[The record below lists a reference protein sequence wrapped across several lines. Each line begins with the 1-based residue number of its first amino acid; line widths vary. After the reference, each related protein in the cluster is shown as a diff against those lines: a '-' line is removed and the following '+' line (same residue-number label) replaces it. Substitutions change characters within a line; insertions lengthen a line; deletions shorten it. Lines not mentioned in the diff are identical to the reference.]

1 MTGRTHAVGNH
12 PAPSDTVNDFAAAM
26 TTHADTEPQR
36 LRLLSGIGA
45 ALAAGGDSG
54 INLAAA
60 AVRSCAPRF
69 ADWCALDLI
78 AADRSLQRLAS
89 GGEAEGGRFET
100 LQQLRAG
107 EVVTR
112 ALKHL
117 RVEEAQVDVGNGAHA
132 AFLAVPLVAR
142 SCALGVVSFARF
154 RAPFA
159 SDDRLVAD
167 EIARRLALV
176 IDNAQLMHDA
186 QQVRQEAET
195 LHDIGLTLAGE
206 LDAGRVMHEV
216 TDAGTDLT
224 GARFGAFLP
233 CWPDGGGASVDPSA
247 QASALIGL
255 TRERFAAMDAR
266 MGELFE
272 PTLRHGAMLRVADI
286 AADPRFAGP
295 IEVDSW
301 IVRSFMAVPV
311 VSRGGA
317 VVGGL
322 FFGHDRA
329 DAFTRRHEAV
339 LSGIA
344 AQAAT
349 ALDNARLYEAERKAR
364 AAVEQAIT
372 SLEQGDQRLKL
383 ALRAGRMGIWHWDV
397 TGDRVTCSD
406 QVERI
411 FGLSG
416 PAPLTRDQ
424 FIDLVHEDD
433 RATVA
438 AAFTRALAERCEF
451 LAEFRVRV
459 GVGDGVRWVVHKGQ
473 VSVDADGKPMR
484 LSGVCMDVTV
494 RHQVDE
500 ALALQADQL
509 TASNA
514 ELEQFAYI
522 ASHDLQE
529 PLRMV
534 TSYLAL
540 LKRRHGESLDAKA
553 QDYIGFAVDGA
564 QRMLALINDLLAY
577 SRAGRGRE
585 RPENTIPSQQA
596 MIEALHNLRATVV
609 EAAATITHDD
619 LPPLRFHHLQLVQLF
634 QNLIGNALKF
644 RGEVPPVVEVSA
656 ERGQGEW
663 ILHVRDN
670 GIGIAAEYHQRIF
683 EVFQRL
689 HARGDYAGTG
699 IGLAICKKIVERI
712 GGRIWVTSAV
722 GAGATFSVAIPD

>member
-1 MTGRTHAVGNH
+1 MMTY
-12 PAPSDTVNDFAAAM
+12 
-26 TTHADTEPQR
+26 ADTEQQR
-36 LRLLSGIGA
+36 LRLLCDVGA
-45 ALAAGGDSG
+45 ALAAGGDNG

-60 AVRSCAPRF
+60 AVRGCAPLF
-69 ADWCALDLI
+69 ADWCALDLVSC
-78 AADRSLQRLAS
+78 DRSLHRQAC
-89 GGEAEGGRFET
+89 GGEAEGGRFEV
-100 LQQLRAG
+100 LQRLRAG
-107 EVVTR
+107 EVIAR
-112 ALKHL
+112 AFKDM
-117 RVEEAQVDVGNGAHA
+117 RAGEAEVAHGDAGRA
-132 AFLAVPLVAR
+132 AFIAVPLVAR
-142 SCALGVVSFARF
+142 ACAIGVVSFARF
-154 RAPFA
+154 GAPFA
-159 SDDRLVAD
+159 DDDRLVAG
-167 EIARRLALV
+167 EIARRLALT
-176 IDNAQLMHDA
+176 IDNAQLVHEA
-186 QQVRQEAET
+186 QHVRQEAET
-195 LHDIGLTLAGE
+195 LHDIGLTLASE
-206 LDAGRVMHEV
+206 LDAARVMQEV
-216 TDAGTDLT
+216 TDAGTDLL

-233 CWPDGGGASVDPSA
+233 CWPEGRGLEAGVGA

-266 MGELFE
+266 AGELFE

-295 IEVDSW
+295 IEVDAW

-329 DAFTRRHEAV
+329 DAFTRRHEAM
-339 LSGIA
+339 LGGIA

-364 AAVEQAIT
+364 AAVEQAIA
-372 SLEQGDQRLKL
+372 SLEQGDERLRL
-383 ALRAGRMGIWHWDV
+383 ALRAGRMGIWNWDV
-397 TGDRVTCSD
+397 ANDRVTCSD

-416 PAPLTRDQ
+416 PAPLTRAQ
-424 FIDLVHEDD
+424 FIGLVHEGD
-433 RATVA
+433 RDTVA
-438 AAFTRALAERCEF
+438 AAFARALAERGEF

-459 GVGDGVRWVVHKGQ
+459 GDGVRWVAHRGQ
-473 VSVDADGKPMR
+473 VCAGADGKPLR

-500 ALALQADQL
+500 ALARHADQL

-540 LKRRHGESLDAKA
+540 LKRRYAETLDAKA
-553 QDYIGFAVDGA
+553 QEYIGFAVDGS

-585 RPENTIPSQQA
+585 RPATTVPSEQA
-596 MIEALHNLRATVV
+596 MVEALNNLRSTVT
-609 EAAATITHDD
+609 EAGATITHAD

-644 RGEVPPVVEVSA
+644 RGEVPPVVEITA
-656 ERGQGEW
+656 ERGEGEW

-670 GIGIAAEYHQRIF
+670 GIGIAPEYHQRIF

-689 HARGDYAGTG
+689 HARGEYAGTG

-712 GGRIWVTSAV
+712 GGRIWVTSAS
-722 GAGATFSVAIPD
+722 GAGATFSLAIPD